1 MKVTPMHVL
10 VTRPIQDAEPLIA
23 RLGELGVEASAEPLI
38 SIVIKEGA
46 KPKLSGVQ
54 GILATSANGIRAF
67 AALEQT
73 RELPVYAVG
82 DATAQ
87 AAVEAGFERVE
98 SAGGDV
104 DALAELVAA
113 RVEPAAGALLH
124 VAGTKLSG
132 NLGETLEE
140 KGFTYLRSVL
150 YEAIAATGMTSGT
163 AGAIREGR
171 FDGVLFFSPRT
182 AEHFVILARKARLV
196 RACSGLSAFC
206 LSHAV
211 AEQVGAISWRDVY
224 VAEHPDQESLL
235 ALLGEKSHGPRSEM
249 SDLPKKDDQT
259 AIVDETNV
267 TDVTPMTIDAESESG
282 ISADEAASA
291 AESDEAPEPETLAH
305 AGPART
311 LTRRS
316 VVPSVIIWVLLFVAV
331 LGGAIY
337 AARPFWSPYADA
349 YIQALQKDPF
359 QDPRM
364 DSLSERLAALE
375 GIAKDSQP
383 SNDAV
388 SELEERRTEI
398 SDRVGKL
405 VARVNDLEGS
415 LASVKRLV
423 EATTLPLE
431 AADARKSLDELK
443 ERIARLESSDAVS
456 GLKADIEHL
465 GVESNRISASVE
477 EISSRMYGLED
488 AGEMAVGASDEAR
501 ETILAAE
508 QLREI
513 LRSAAPFTGELR
525 ALRDAAGDKADLAKI
540 ADELAPYAGSGI
552 SPLATLRGRFAGVAK
567 QIVAAANRLE
577 GDGWVAAAVNRLSTL
592 VSVRRTD
599 AGTDENSVDA
609 AVANAEIAVRDGDL
623 MGAVT
628 ALQTLDGAAA
638 EAAAPWLADAQARVI
653 AEHSMAV
660 LHVHAVALMT
670 PALTTPA
677 EK

>member
-1 MKVTPMHVL
+1 MHVL
-10 VTRPIQDAEPLIA
+10 VTRPSQDAEPLIA
-23 RLGELGVEASAEPLI
+23 RLGELGVAASAEPLF
-38 SIVIKEGA
+38 SIAIKEGA

-54 GILATSANGIRAF
+54 GLLATSANGIRAF
-67 AALEQT
+67 AALEVT

-87 AAVEAGFERVE
+87 AAVEAGFERIE

-104 DALAELVAA
+104 EALAELVAV
-113 RVEPAAGALLH
+113 RVDPAKGALLH
-124 VAGTKLSG
+124 VAGTELSG
-132 NLGETLEE
+132 NLGKTLKE
-140 KGFTYLRSVL
+140 KGFTYRRSVL
-150 YEAIAATGMTSGT
+150 YEATVATGLTSGT
-163 AGAIREGR
+163 EGAIREGR
-171 FDGVLFFSPRT
+171 LDGVLFFSPRT
-182 AEHFVILARKARLV
+182 AERFVALARKARLV

-211 AEQVGAISWRDVY
+211 AEQVGAISWREVH
-224 VAEHPDQESLL
+224 VAERPDQETLL
-235 ALLGEKSHGPRSEM
+235 ALLGKKSHGPRSEM
-249 SDLPKKDDQT
+249 SDSPKIDDPT
-259 AIVDETNV
+259 EIVDETND
-267 TDVTPMTIDAESESG
+267 TDVTPKTIDVEAESETSV
-282 ISADEAASA
+282 DEATPTSGA
-291 AESDEAPEPETLAH
+291 AAKSDEASAPETPAD
-305 AGPART
+305 ASPART

-316 VVPSVIIWVLLFVAV
+316 VVPSVVIWVLLFVAV

-337 AARPFWSPYADA
+337 AAWPFWSPYADA

-375 GIAKDSQP
+375 GTAKDSQP
-383 SNDAV
+383 SNDAL
-388 SELEERRTEI
+388 SELEARRTEI
-398 SDRVGKL
+398 SDRVGTL

-415 LASVKRLV
+415 LASVKQLV

-443 ERIARLESSDAVS
+443 ERIARLEGSDAVS
-456 GLKADIEHL
+456 GLKADIEKL

-477 EISSRMYGLED
+477 DISSRMYGLED
-488 AGEMAVGASDEAR
+488 ASEMAVGASGKVR

-508 QLREI
+508 QLREV
-513 LRSAAPFTGELR
+513 LKSAAPFASELQ
-525 ALRDAAGDKADLAKI
+525 ALRGAAGDKADLAKI
-540 ADELAPYAGSGI
+540 ANELAPFAGSGI
-552 SPLATLRGRFAGVAK
+552 PPLATLREGFDGVAK
-567 QIVAAANRLE
+567 RIVAAANRME

-609 AVANAEIAVRDGDL
+609 AVAKAEIAVREGNL

-628 ALQTLDGAAA
+628 ALQSLDGAPA
-638 EAAAPWLADAQARVI
+638 EAVAPWLADAHARVI

-660 LHVHAVALMT
+660 LHVHAVSMMT
-670 PALTTPA
+670 PSSATPA